1 MCEFIFRNPELDVT
15 ATGHAG
21 PMTRRTFRTR
31 VFFIFDMQ
39 QPSAR
44 PSEDQSVVNTV
55 ASPDED
61 VFAADLAAE
70 TVRFQF
76 LTLRMLL
83 PQRVVE
89 LHR

>member
-1 MCEFIFRNPELDVT
+1 MFLELV
-15 ATGHAG
+15 ARLAL
-21 PMTRRTFRTR
+21 
-31 VFFIFDMQ
+31 FIFDMQ

-44 PSEDQSVVNTV
+44 PSEDSLVASTV

-70 TVRFQF
+70 TVNFQV
-76 LTLRMLL
+76 LTLQQLL

-89 LHR
+89 LYR

>member
-1 MCEFIFRNPELDVT
+1 MSGDAAYASYTNV
-15 ATGHAG
+15 
-21 PMTRRTFRTR
+21 
-31 VFFIFDMQ
+31 VIFDMQ

-70 TVRFQF
+70 TVQFQF
-76 LTLRMLL
+76 LTLQLL
-83 PQRVVE
+83 LHQHVVE
-89 LHR
+89 LHRSCYLAP